1 MKPGNINVDVTV
13 TWDDRGFD
21 DKDKALDHYIQWAS
35 LCRALGRE
43 QAIVAFMDKTGLE
56 PCDIETVTNADGTW
70 YVRIKEGH
78 LREIARITKA
88 ERLAAGHSM
97 VEASTRL
104 AAKHMAQEVYITED
118 PRGDLVF
125 SVRDTQPVMEEF
137 DALGGSL
144 FPKDPKTFA
153 EELLKQT
160 PPARDIH
167 CGICEGE
174 MYYRNNAKWEPEV
187 EIRFRNPSDHRVCQ
201 PGAVYVA
208 CWNRLFQHNS
218 ENRMEAH
225 EYERIQKV
233 IWDWAGPDSLFRS
246 SAVEIIKLL
255 NLRGPNDEDPQSA

>member
-1 MKPGNINVDVTV
+1 MKPGNINVNVTV
-13 TWDDRGFD
+13 NWDDKGFD
-21 DKDKALDHYIQWAS
+21 GEPLDDYIQWAS
-35 LCRALGRE
+35 LCRALGWER
-43 QAIVAFMDKTGLE
+43 AIVAFMDKTGLE
-56 PCDIETVTNADGTW
+56 PTDIETVTKADGTW
-70 YVRIKEGH
+70 FVRIKEDH

-104 AAKHMAQEVYITED
+104 AAKYVAQEVYITED

-125 SVRDTQPVMEEF
+125 SVRDTGPVDIDETYG
-137 DALGGSL
+137 LG
-144 FPKDPKTFA
+144 DPKTFA
-153 EELLKQT
+153 GELLKQT

-167 CGICEGE
+167 CGICEAE

-201 PGAVYVA
+201 PGAVHVA

-218 ENRMEAH
+218 EQRMKAR
-225 EYERIQKV
+225 EYERIQRV

-246 SAVEIIKLL
+246 SAADIIKLL
-255 NLRGPNDEDPQSA
+255 NLRHPDEEDQQSA